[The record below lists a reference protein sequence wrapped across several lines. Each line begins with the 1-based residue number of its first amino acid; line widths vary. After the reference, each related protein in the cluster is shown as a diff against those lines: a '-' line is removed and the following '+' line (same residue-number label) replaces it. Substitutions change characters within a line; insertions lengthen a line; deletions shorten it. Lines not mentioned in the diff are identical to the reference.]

1 MTPALWTVGHSTR
14 TQEDFLSLAG
24 AHGIRAIADVRRFP
38 GSRRHPHFAR
48 DAMARWLPAHG
59 IDYVH
64 VEALGGR
71 RAAAA
76 DSPNT
81 GLRNA
86 SFRGY
91 ADYMRTEAFE
101 AALAG
106 VIDLSRAQPT
116 ALMCAEAV
124 WWRCHRSLIADLL
137 TARGFEVRHIL
148 DASTPRP
155 HRIHE
160 SARIDGRTVC
170 YPSLL

>member
-1 MTPALWTVGHSTR
+1 MTETVYTIGHSTR
-14 TQEDFLSLAG
+14 TQDDFLALLG
-24 AHGIRAIADVRRFP
+24 AHGIGAIADVRRFP
-38 GSRRHPHFAR
+38 ASRRHPHFAR
-48 DAMARWLPAHG
+48 AAMARWLPEHG
-59 IDYVH
+59 VQYVH

-91 ADYMRTEAFE
+91 ADYMRTAAFE
-101 AALAG
+101 AALA
-106 VIDLSRAQPT
+106 VVVDLSRAQPT
-116 ALMCAEAV
+116 AIMCAEAV

-137 TARGFEVRHIL
+137 VARGFEVRHIL

-160 SARIDGRTVC
+160 SARIEGRTVC
-170 YPSLL
+170 YPGLL